1 MWLLLGWKLYMLCLV
16 DWLLAGEY
24 ALDCWAWPM
33 LALVAVRS
41 VAGCRLRQ
49 PIWRAT
55 RQIGCSMLPFELHIC
70 LLLFKVN
77 SDNEVFRKDVWNL
90 FRAIQINRERVKSK
104 NSLWQPI
111 CRSNY
116 WLPAAATQQAD
127 RLLSVCILIP
137 ISSITVQSE
146 LRLWGVQKRC
156 SESLHSNLEQW
167 KSNYVEKAFYGNR
180 SAG

>member
-1 MWLLLGWKLYMLCLV
+1 
-16 DWLLAGEY
+16 
-24 ALDCWAWPM
+24 
-33 LALVAVRS
+33 
-41 VAGCRLRQ
+41 
-49 PIWRAT
+49 
-55 RQIGCSMLPFELHIC
+55 MLPFELHIC

-104 NSLWQPI
+104 NSLRQPI

-116 WLPAAATQQAD
+116 WLPAAATRQAD

-180 SAG
+180 SAGEATGCRLRQPVCQTKSVATYHHTSHADFYFGQLNYGPVFRSFL